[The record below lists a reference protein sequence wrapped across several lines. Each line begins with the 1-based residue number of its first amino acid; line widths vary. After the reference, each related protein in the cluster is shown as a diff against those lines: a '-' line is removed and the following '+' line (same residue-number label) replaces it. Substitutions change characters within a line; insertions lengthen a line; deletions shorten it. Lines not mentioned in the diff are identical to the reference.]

1 MVCYEGE
8 LDDQVSS
15 LGFVGGSM
23 AVVEAKEI
31 CKQLG

>member
-1 MVCYEGE
+1 MCYEGE
-8 LDDQVSS
+8 VDDQVSS
-15 LGFVGGSM
+15 LGFVDGSM